1 MAAEIRA
8 ANPADADRLSRLGR
22 ATFTETFGHL
32 YNPSDLSAFL
42 DASHSEA
49 TYRSLFDRGDYGIWI
64 ATVDGEDAGYCV
76 AGPNGLP
83 APGAPENAGELARL
97 YFLKPYQKIGL
108 GGRMLDLALAWLDER
123 YDRIFLS
130 VYAENFAAQ
139 QLYRRRGFVKV
150 HDYFYMVGEHA
161 DPEWIMERNPAPGR

>member
-1 MAAEIRA
+1 
-8 ANPADADRLSRLGR
+8 LSRLGCH
-22 ATFTETFGHL
+22 TFTETFGHL
-32 YNPSDLSAFL
+32 YKASDLSAFL

-49 TYRSLFDRGDYGIWI
+49 RYRELFAGGEHGIWI

-97 YFLKPYQKIGL
+97 YFLLAYQRMGL
-108 GGRMLDLALAWLDER
+108 GGRMLDIALEWLEER

-161 DPEWIMERNPAPGR
+161 DPEWIMELKPGPGR